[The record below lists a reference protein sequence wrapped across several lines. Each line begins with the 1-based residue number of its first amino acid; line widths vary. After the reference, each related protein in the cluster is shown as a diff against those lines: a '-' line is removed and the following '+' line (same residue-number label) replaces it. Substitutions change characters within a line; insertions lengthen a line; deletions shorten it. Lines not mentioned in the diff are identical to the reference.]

1 MSRTVQLVGI
11 ARLATEGHALEEKR
25 RVQYRSL
32 PTRKW
37 LNRCRSTR
45 VPFDYTINPYR
56 GCEFGCKY
64 CYARF
69 THEFMERHEADAFET
84 EIYAKDLDVGSFR
97 RELAHVK
104 QGQVIGLGTATD
116 PYQPAERR
124 FGRTRQI
131 LEAMTMLRGT
141 SLYLTTKSSLAGRD
155 AGLLRRISEHNR
167 VVVTV
172 SLITLNR
179 DFARLVEPYAP
190 RPDLRL
196 EVIRELSSAGVSVGV
211 IASPVLP
218 LLTDSAEN
226 LQAVATAAKQAGAE
240 CFFAGVLFLKP
251 AARRIF
257 FPFLAQRFPEH
268 LRRYEISYRAGA
280 YLRGEYSTRIAEL
293 VCQIRERTGLASRTI
308 RYVQPVTPP
317 QGQLSLF

>member
-1 MSRTVQLVGI
+1 LSRTGQLVGI
-11 ARLATEGHALEEKR
+11 ARLATEGHTLEDKR

-69 THEFMERHEADAFET
+69 THEFMERHQPDAFET

-97 RELAHVK
+97 RELAFVK
-104 QGQVIGLGTATD
+104 PGRVIGLGTATD
-116 PYQPAERR
+116 PYQPAEHR

-131 LEAMTMLRGT
+131 LEAMTMLRET
-141 SLYLTTKSSLAGRD
+141 SLYLTTKSSLAARD
-155 AGLLRRISEHNR
+155 AGLLKRISEYNR

-172 SLITLNR
+172 SLITL
-179 DFARLVEPYAP
+179 DCDLARLVEPYAP
-190 RPDLRL
+190 HPDLRL
-196 EVIRELSSAGVSVGV
+196 SVVRELSSAGVSVGV

-218 LLTDSAEN
+218 LLTDSEEN
-226 LQAVATAAKQAGAE
+226 LRSVAMAAKRAGAE

-251 AARRIF
+251 AAQRVF
-257 FPFLAQRFPEH
+257 FPFLEQRFPEH
-268 LRRYEISYRAGA
+268 LRRYEMNYRAGA
-280 YLRGEYSTRIAEL
+280 YLRGEYPARIAQL
-293 VCQIRERTGLASRTI
+293 VCRIRERTGLASRAI
-308 RYVQPVTPP
+308 RYVQPGTPP
-317 QGQLSLF
+317 HGQLSLF